1 MSDQTGTIER
11 KEIKVIPFG
20 PGEAHLQNKI
30 DSYKCH
36 ICKKDGDDMVLLY
49 KEQKN
54 MVFACVDH
62 PGVCQ
67 EFIKQFHR
75 LPLGWQETILE
86 EPKVALGTQVGKT
99 KT

>member
-1 MSDQTGTIER
+1 MTSQTGTRKPIE
-11 KEIKVIPFG
+11 VIPFG

-30 DSYKCH
+30 DSYKCY
-36 ICKKDGDDMVLLY
+36 ICKTDGKDMVLLY
-49 KEQKN
+49 KEQKK

-67 EFIKQFHR
+67 EFIKQFKR
-75 LPLGWQETILE
+75 LPLGWQETILQ
-86 EPKVALGTQVGKT
+86 EPKSEMGPALGKT